1 MTSDQHERPSDAKS
15 TTPRNAALS
24 GGRPWPEPRA
34 VRSELGQ
41 VPVPADPGMR
51 VDWAQCRIAARISAE
66 HSGWDAGHDLF
77 GWYAIRL
84 DDGHTVRASGPS
96 GLKTLIT
103 IAPPFTTWH
112 AIAELRRAFPAWPIW
127 RDSRGWHARRRG
139 NFCQDYRPGA
149 PLHAVHGTDA
159 TDLRGLLEEQAGGQ

>member
-1 MTSDQHERPSDAKS
+1 
-15 TTPRNAALS
+15 
-24 GGRPWPEPRA
+24 
-34 VRSELGQ
+34 
-41 VPVPADPGMR
+41 MR

-149 PLHAVHGTDA
+149 PLYAVHGTDA